1 MTNSTLTL
9 YKLIVLYMLNK
20 VDFPLSKAQ
29 ISDFILGKEYT
40 NFLTLQEVL
49 NDLVDAGF
57 AESKTMR
64 NRTLLTITQE
74 GQNTLS
80 YFENRIN
87 PEIIED
93 INEYFIN
100 NNMQIKNE
108 LAVQAQYYKNTAGE
122 YTAELVVKDKNV
134 NLLSLSLSVPTED
147 IASSICA
154 NWQKKNESIYQYLT
168 KELF

>member
-20 VDFPLSKAQ
+20 VDCPLSKAQ
-29 ISDFILGKEYT
+29 ISDFILEKEYT

-49 NDLVDAGF
+49 NDLSDAGF
-57 AESKTMR
+57 VESKTIR

-93 INEYFIN
+93 INEYLADN
-100 NNMQIKNE
+100 KMQIKNE

-122 YTAELVVKDKNV
+122 YTTELVVKDKNI
-134 NLLSLSLSVPTED
+134 NLISLSLSVPTED

-154 NWQKKNESIYQYLT
+154 NWQKKNEAIYQYLT

>member
-64 NRTLLTITQE
+64 NRTLLAITQE

-134 NLLSLSLSVPTED
+134 NLISLSLSVPTED

-154 NWQKKNESIYQYLT
+154 NWQKKNEIIYQYLT

>member
-1 MTNSTLTL
+1 
-9 YKLIVLYMLNK
+9 MLNK

-64 NRTLLTITQE
+64 NRTLLAITQE

-134 NLLSLSLSVPTED
+134 NLISLSLSVPTED

-154 NWQKKNESIYQYLT
+154 NWQKKNEIIYQYLT